1 MLIKKNFRDRKKCIY
16 ECDRCKRKIN
26 YCTRYQLYVAVKG
39 TSMGKK
45 YADLCE
51 RCMNAL
57 NRGMKKESKGVVKEV
72 WMNLQFYMLYV

>member
-1 MLIKKNFRDRKKCIY
+1 MLIKKNIKNKKESIY
-16 ECDRCKRKIN
+16 ECDRCKAKLN
-26 YCTRYQLYVAVKG
+26 YCTRYQLYVAEKG

-57 NRGMKKESKGVVKEV
+57 NRGMKKESKGVNKE
-72 WMNLQFYMLYV
+72 L